1 SMFTQVDPPQARRLL
16 ATALAATEN
25 AADPA
30 VSSSFPSYHAFI
42 RARVRTLPPA
52 LPKGAAALP
61 PASAGGMGAVLRRP
75 VWRKDRRAMLAAEFL
90 ASDVAEDLSDLE
102 AASRCA
108 DHIVEYGCE
117 RDFGRPLRMS
127 PAKVEAFLLDWLPR
141 KVMLSRSEQDA
152 MPHVL
157 LAWVRWATAREGLS
171 DDGIAATLDAVFD
184 AMRAFPNVYR
194 DPASFGLEPAVVAR
208 LLPDGDLE
216 ALARRAFAF
225 PLLRGTYHGVDLATL
240 DPAQPHDRRSL
251 LAADHEDQFGPPVSD
266 QHLERHVA
274 LADRLWRDDP
284 PELWDAAQRL
294 LDLGEDRHSVLHALM
309 SAIRQAGDDEN
320 DIAAALADLIPEGP
334 R

>member
-1 SMFTQVDPPQARRLL
+1 
-16 ATALAATEN
+16 
-25 AADPA
+25 
-30 VSSSFPSYHAFI
+30 
-42 RARVRTLPPA
+42 
-52 LPKGAAALP
+52 
-61 PASAGGMGAVLRRP
+61 MGAVLRRQ
-75 VWRKDRRAMLAAEFL
+75 VWRKDRRAMLVAEFL

-194 DPASFGLEPAVVAR
+194 DPASFGLEPALVAR

-240 DPAQPHDRRSL
+240 DPAQPGRPALAAGRRPRGPVRAAGQRPAPGAARGAGRPAVARRSPRAVGRR
-251 LAADHEDQFGPPVSD
+251 AAAARPGRGPALGAARADERDPAGRRRR
-266 QHLERHVA
+266 ERH
-274 LADRLWRDDP
+274 RGR
-284 PELWDAAQRL
+284 
-294 LDLGEDRHSVLHALM
+294 
-309 SAIRQAGDDEN
+309 AG
-320 DIAAALADLIPEGP
+320 GP
-334 R
+334 DTGGAPV